1 MVLHLALLV
10 GRLIPGSLPVAK
22 RQRDEDHNPCQHDD
36 DEDRVVPRATGG
48 QGLRGAALPELV
60 VEHKAKVEQVCQEEE
75 EPVAA
80 VECPKQQPLH
90 RKRRLRTNELEHSD
104 QHQEHAHHVECRGDV
119 EEGQIGLQGGGV
131 SGGGGV
137 GRDEEALVG
146 PRGDMLRR
154 LQCQLGHEACQ
165 NE

>member
-10 GRLIPGSLPVAK
+10 GRLVPGPLPVAIC
-22 RQRDEDHNPCQHDD
+22 QHGEDHNPCQHDD
-36 DEDRVVPRATGG
+36 DEDRVVPCTAGG

-60 VEHKAKVEQVCQEEE
+60 VEHKPEVEQVRQEEE

-80 VECPKQQPLH
+80 VERTKQQPLH

-104 QHQEHAHHVECRGDV
+104 QHQEHGHHIEYGGDIEECYA
-119 EEGQIGLQGGGV
+119 GLWGGW
-131 SGGGGV
+131 GGGGV
-137 GRDEEALVG
+137 GVGCDEEALSG
-146 PRGDMLRR
+146 LRGDMLRR
-154 LQCQLGHEACQ
+154 LQCQLGQEAGQ